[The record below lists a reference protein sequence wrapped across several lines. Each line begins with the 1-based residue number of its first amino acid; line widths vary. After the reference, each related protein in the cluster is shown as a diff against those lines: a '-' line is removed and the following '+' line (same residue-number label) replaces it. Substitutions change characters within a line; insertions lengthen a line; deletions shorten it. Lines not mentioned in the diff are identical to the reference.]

1 MSLAQNPVAKA
12 CPAAISYCPDLRTG
26 NSARSDEKLLAAN
39 ETLAPSQGCVE
50 LPPCRCYNHPILKPI
65 QKLP

>member
-1 MSLAQNPVAKA
+1 MSLAKNPIAKA
-12 CPAAISYCPDLRTG
+12 YPAETSYCPDLGTG

-39 ETLAPSQGCVE
+39 ETLGPSQGYFE
-50 LPPCRCYNHPILKPI
+50 LVPCRCDNYPILKPI